1 MVPYFFL
8 VECMVGFLLVL
19 VTFLAS
25 VNLLVAKL
33 LYMELAAA
41 PLDASSDTWIEDGE
55 SRPSTFNFILT

>member
-1 MVPYFFL
+1 MVPYYPL
-8 VECMVGFLLVL
+8 VVCMVGFLLVL

-41 PLDASSDTWIEDGE
+41 PLDASKVTWIEDGG
-55 SRPSTFNFILT
+55 SRFTFNFILT